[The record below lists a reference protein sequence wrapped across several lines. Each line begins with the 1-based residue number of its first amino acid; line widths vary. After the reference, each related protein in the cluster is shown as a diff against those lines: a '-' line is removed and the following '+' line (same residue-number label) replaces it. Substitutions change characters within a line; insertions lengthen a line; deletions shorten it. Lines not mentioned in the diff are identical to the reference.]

1 MTQLITIKMVLRRS
15 LKKAR
20 ALQEIA
26 AYGVSVGYCVDTAQ
40 RQPRSY
46 GETREPGVSAL
57 QVPQGCGGGG

>member
-26 AYGVSVGYCVDTAQ
+26 AYGVSVGFV
-40 RQPRSY
+40 
-46 GETREPGVSAL
+46 GAL
-57 QVPQGCGGGG
+57 LCRHCAEAAP